1 MGQQSTMVGRSATI
15 LLLALALAAP
25 ADSAHPLV
33 RLTGVLNQKIDFVGH
48 DNGLRSHITAL
59 ENDFKE
65 LDNLDNEAW
74 QHGHVQKLL
83 TSLTEAVNMLR
94 RVEDHIISLA
104 RTSRTD
110 VSGLETHLNQFKRQV
125 DRRLP
130 TDNTYGAIMAL
141 VRKLIGASMDK
152 MEEEIDDINEAESK
166 LNRAT
171 AEMDAL
177 QGLLKVHEKHEDE
190 VETAAETGVI
200 VSLLATALV
209 SFFDTEKADEIALV
223 GLEKL
228 EKLGAVWEHRE
239 KFDRVESNIRS
250 SFQYFRREVE
260 LVKKEETEIRYLRDD
275 FDKIGASWKD
285 LQDELQDVAEDGDD
299 WDEDVMADVKILK
312 KSINKFVDSAGHW

>member
-15 LLLALALAAP
+15 LLLALALAGP

-152 MEEEIDDINEAESK
+152 MEEEIDDINEAE
-166 LNRAT
+166 
-171 AEMDAL
+171 
-177 QGLLKVHEKHEDE
+177 
-190 VETAAETGVI
+190 VETATETGVI

-312 KSINKFVDSAGHW
+312 KSINKFVESAGHW